1 MNAAGPQRIIYV
13 SRIPRTNEVSQCD
26 IVIRHHSLD
35 LVELG
40 EMRCVSSLISATTI
54 SYRRLN
60 ADVKQ
65 SAIQRQRRAHRN
77 TRSIEYN
84 FAGLKPPSCLAILY
98 SISVEIAVVC
108 VRSRSF
114 SDSSRENAAR

>member
-40 EMRCVSSLISATTI
+40 EMRCVSSLISADHHKLSSLECRCEAKRNTEAEASSPEHPI
-54 SYRRLN
+54 DRVQFRRLETPFLLG
-60 ADVKQ
+60 DLVQ
-65 SAIQRQRRAHRN
+65 HVRRD
-77 TRSIEYN
+77 
-84 FAGLKPPSCLAILY
+84 
-98 SISVEIAVVC
+98 
-108 VRSRSF
+108 SR
-114 SDSSRENAAR
+114 RMRPQ